1 MEKNL
6 YTPDEPI
13 AAIATALAPAALGI
27 VRTSGKNCVE
37 LVAQIFSRPDALRK
51 AEGNTIIYGWLMRNA
66 SATESASALAR
77 ASASAGAEA
86 SADALASA
94 SGAAQR
100 AAPSE
105 NNPCERTQQEQI
117 DGGRIDEVLVSVFR
131 APKSFTGEEMA
142 EISCHGGPAVVQ
154 AVYNALLANGF
165 RAAEKGEF
173 TFRAFING
181 KTDLTRAEAVREII
195 ESKSDISRGHA
206 AGRLAGS
213 VYAEIERVKKLL
225 VDTLAAIEV
234 SIEYPED
241 EETIADSFDSEQ
253 LVAAEASL
261 RQLVDSWQ
269 SEKLYQDGAR
279 VVLCGRTNAGKSSLF
294 NELLKEER
302 AIVSNIP
309 GTTRDW
315 LESWTSFRGIPV
327 RLFDTAGLRETDD
340 VIEKQGVELTRS
352 LTEDA
357 DVVIYLCDVNEGLAD
372 DDCEFLDACEK
383 PVIFAWNKCDGE
395 SAVIAGVGSETNT
408 VVERDAGEGAMASA
422 SIVASAGASPSDVV
436 ANAGSSGNFVT
447 SEKIRAL
454 ANVSKA
460 GDLSSEKKSAS
471 ANSSFSSVLANGAAV
486 TAISI
491 SAKTGRGIGKLIGA
505 VCDVLTSGGGTKAT
519 FDVTAGGDALVEAAR
534 TVGNFTRTAAL
545 GSARQKSSVSEALE
559 RVTHALSL
567 VASGDDYTMDAIV
580 QDLEDAVFALGE
592 VTGAVTSDDILD
604 SVFSNF
610 CVGK

>member
-1 MEKNL
+1 MIYLLMEKNL

-51 AEGNTIIYGWLMRNA
+51 AEGNTIVYGWLMRNV
-66 SATESASALAR
+66 SVSDETS
-77 ASASAGAEA
+77 ASASASA
-86 SADALASA
+86 SAETSASA

-105 NNPCERTQQEQI
+105 KNPQERTVQQQTAQE
-117 DGGRIDEVLVSVFR
+117 RIDEVLVSVFR

-195 ESKSDISRGHA
+195 ESKSDASRSRA
-206 AGRLAGS
+206 AGRLAGN
-213 VYAEIERVKKLL
+213 VYTEIECVKKLL

-241 EETIADSFDSEQ
+241 EETISDSFDSEQ
-253 LVAAEASL
+253 LVVAKASL

-315 LESWTSFRGIPV
+315 IESWTSFSGIPV
-327 RLFDTAGLRETDD
+327 RLFDTAGLRETED
-340 VIEKQGVELTRS
+340 VIEKQGVELTHS
-352 LTEDA
+352 LTQDA
-357 DVVIYLCDVNEGLAD
+357 DAVIYLCDVNEGLTD
-372 DDCEFLDACEK
+372 DDLEFLCACEK
-383 PVIFAWNKCDGE
+383 PVIFAWNKCDDASDANAGATASGVANA
-395 SAVIAGVGSETNT
+395 SA
-408 VVERDAGEGAMASA
+408 GAMASA
-422 SIVASAGASPSDVV
+422 NISASGARNASEGASHGIKNP
-436 ANAGSSGNFVT
+436 
-447 SEKIRAL
+447 
-454 ANVSKA
+454 
-460 GDLSSEKKSAS
+460 DL
-471 ANSSFSSVLANGAAV
+471 ANSSISSVLAP
-486 TAISI
+486 AISI
-491 SAKTGRGIGKLIGA
+491 SAKTGRGVAELVGA
-505 VCDVLTSGGGTKAT
+505 VCDVLTSGLNANANN
-519 FDVTAGGDALVEAAR
+519 DSS
-534 TVGNFTRTAAL
+534 NRTAAL
-545 GSARQKSSVSEALE
+545 GSARQKASVAEALE
-559 RVTHALSL
+559 RVEHALAF

-580 QDLEDAVFALGE
+580 QDLEDALFALGE